1 MTETS
6 DQFKRLYT
14 SSKRY
19 FFITGGRASLK
30 STTVHDF
37 VARLTFETG
46 HGILFTRYTM
56 TSATKSIIPEFET
69 ILDRLK
75 IREHFYITKSKIINI
90 RTGSF
95 ILFSGIKTSSGDQTA
110 NLKSL
115 GGTITTWIV
124 EEGEDFQNERTF
136 DLIDDSIRSNSRQ
149 NRVIWI
155 QNPTTKEHFIYKRW
169 IDPKNKEID
178 VYGHKVIVSDMDEVE
193 HIHVTYHLAE
203 RLGFLSQGWVNKANR
218 VKVENPKFY
227 YHNYIGGW
235 LSKAEGVVYERWER
249 GNWDKSLSWCY
260 GLDFGFHPDE
270 TAMIKVAVN
279 HKQKKLYLE
288 EVLYQ
293 KELSTDGMIRAIKR
307 IATTKDLIIADN
319 SEKRLIH
326 DLRTKGG
333 FNIHPC
339 VKGAG
344 SIKKGIT
351 DIQSFD
357 IIVCGESHNLVRE
370 LSNYVWNDKKSG
382 IPVDNNN
389 HLCDAFRYGFDRM
402 NRGKIFVG

>member
-1 MTETS
+1 MS
-6 DQFKRLYT
+6 QVPNQFKVLYT

-19 FFITGGRASLK
+19 YLVTGGRASLK

-37 VARLTFETG
+37 IARLTFETG

-56 TSATKSIIPEFET
+56 TSAHKSIIPEFVGV
-69 ILDRLK
+69 LDRLG
-75 IREHFYITKSKIINI
+75 ITDQFYITKSKIVNLM
-90 RTGSF
+90 TGSF

-115 GGTITTWIV
+115 SGITTWVI
-124 EEGEDFQNERTF
+124 EEGEDFNDERAF
-136 DLIDDSIRSNSRQ
+136 DKIDDSIRANNRH

-169 IDPKNKEID
+169 IEPNNIQMNCM
-178 VYGHKVIVSDMDEVE
+178 GHKVVVSNMDEVE
-193 HIHVTYHLAE
+193 HIHSTYHLAE
-203 RLGFLSQGWVNKANR
+203 HLGYLSDGWVNKANR
-218 VKVENPKFY
+218 VKVENPKHY

-235 LSKAEGVVYERWER
+235 LDKAEGVVYDNWER
-249 GNWDKSLSWCY
+249 GQWDNSLAWCF

-270 TAMIKVAVN
+270 TAMTKVSVD
-279 HKQKKLYLE
+279 QKKKLFYIQ
-288 EVLYQ
+288 EVLFQ
-293 KELSTDGMIRAIKR
+293 KELSTDGIINALRQRAKSN
-307 IATTKDLIIADN
+307 DLIIADN

-326 DLRTKGG
+326 DIRNKGG

-351 DIQSFD
+351 DIHSYK
-357 IIVCGESHNLVRE
+357 IIVCGESNNLVKE
-370 LSNYVWNDKKSG
+370 LNNYVWNDKKSG
-382 IPVDNNN
+382 VPCDAYN
-389 HLCDAFRYGFDRM
+389 HLCDSFRYGFDRL
-402 NRGKIFVG
+402 NRQKIFVG

>member
-1 MTETS
+1 MTDTS
-6 DQFKRLYT
+6 EQFKSLYT
-14 SSKRY
+14 SPKRY
-19 FFITGGRASLK
+19 FLITGGRASLK
-30 STTVHDF
+30 STSVHDF
-37 VARLTFETG
+37 IARLTFETG

-56 TSATKSIIPEFET
+56 TSAHKSIIPEFET
-69 ILDRLK
+69 ILNRLG
-75 IREHFYITKSKIINI
+75 IRQHFYMTKSKIINLQ
-90 RTGSF
+90 TGSF
-95 ILFSGIKTSSGDQTA
+95 ILFSGIKTSAGDQTA

-115 GGTITTWIV
+115 SGITTWVI
-124 EEGEDFQNERTF
+124 EEGEDFNNERAF
-136 DLIDDSIRSNSRQ
+136 DIIDDSIRSNVRQ

-155 QNPTTKEHFIYKRW
+155 QNPTTKEHFIYQRW
-169 IDPKNKEID
+169 IEPNNQQID
-178 VYGHKVIVSDMDEVE
+178 VDGHKVIVSNMDEVE

-203 RLGFLSQGWVNKANR
+203 SLGFLSTGWVNKANR

-235 LSKAEGVVYERWER
+235 LDKAEGVVYENWER
-249 GNWDKSLSWCY
+249 GQWDKSLSWCF

-279 HKQKKLYLE
+279 HKSKQLFLE
-288 EVLYQ
+288 EVLYK
-293 KELSTDGMIRAIKR
+293 KELSTDGMIAELKR
-307 IATTKDLIIADN
+307 IAKPRDLIIADH

-351 DIQSFD
+351 DIQSFK
-357 IIVCGESHNLVRE
+357 IIVCGESNNLVRE
-370 LSNYVWNDKKSG
+370 LNNYVWNDKKSG
-382 IPVDNNN
+382 IPVDSFN

>member
-1 MTETS
+1 MVDTNE
-6 DQFKRLYT
+6 QFKSLYT

-19 FFITGGRASLK
+19 FLITGGRASLK

-37 VARLTFETG
+37 IARLTFETG

-56 TSATKSIIPEFET
+56 TSAHKSIIPEFEI
-69 ILDRLK
+69 ILNRLG
-75 IREHFYITKSKIINI
+75 IRDLFYITKSKIINLQ
-90 RTGSF
+90 TGSF

-115 GGTITTWIV
+115 SGITTWVI
-124 EEGEDFQNERTF
+124 EEGEDFNNDRAF
-136 DLIDDSIRSNSRQ
+136 DIIDDSIRSNQRQ

-169 IDPKNKEID
+169 IDPNNTEVEIK
-178 VYGHKVIVSDMDEVE
+178 GHRVIVSNMDEVE

-203 RLGFLSQGWVNKANR
+203 RLGYLSQGWVNKANR
-218 VKVENPKFY
+218 VKTENPKFY

-235 LSKAEGVVYERWER
+235 LSKAEGVVYDNWER
-249 GNWDKSLSWCY
+249 GQWDKSLSWCF

-270 TAMIKVAVN
+270 TAMCKVAVD
-279 HKQKKLYLE
+279 HKKKILYLE
-288 EVLYQ
+288 EVLYK
-293 KELSTDGMIRAIKR
+293 KELSTDGMIKAIKR
-307 IATTKDLIIADN
+307 IARDTDLIIGDN

-326 DLRTKGG
+326 DLRNKGG

-344 SIKKGIT
+344 SIKKGIN
-351 DIQSFD
+351 DILSYKM
-357 IIVCGESHNLVRE
+357 IVCGESQNLVRE
-370 LSNYVWNDKKSG
+370 LSNYVWNDRKSG
-382 IPVDNNN
+382 VPNDAMN

-402 NRGKIFVG
+402 SRKKIFVG